1 MMYILNSRKMRVIP
15 CFDGGILSDGMVEL
29 CYKPQGLTVNCKT
42 VIERFIWKRKPLEN
56 LYRL

>member
-1 MMYILNSRKMRVIP
+1 MRVIP

-29 CYKPQGLTVNCKT
+29 CYKPQGLTVNCNT